1 MVHAVQWVGRLVR
14 VHSAHLDRHLPERA
28 PGVEHQ
34 LKPLLRAHHGRA
46 VVEQERLRVRP
57 LHKRHYRVGA
67 RGMALHDDL
76 EPEQKAVLPLLLLV
90 EGAEAPAS
98 NGEYFSGK

>member
-1 MVHAVQWVGRLVR
+1 
-14 VHSAHLDRHLPERA
+14 
-28 PGVEHQ
+28 
-34 LKPLLRAHHGRA
+34 
-46 VVEQERLRVRP
+46 
-57 LHKRHYRVGA
+57 
-67 RGMALHDDL
+67 MALHDDL